1 MLDFWTS
8 LEYSQ
13 TGFAQMHVDK
23 LHVKCKK
30 RVKAPRI
37 LAWVTRNMMAPS
49 MKMEKTSS
57 SQMELEVGLEE
68 DIKVQS

>member
-13 TGFAQMHVDK
+13 TGFAHMHVDK
-23 LHVKCKK
+23 LHVKCKKKK

-37 LAWVTRNMMAPS
+37 LAWVTRSMTAPS
-49 MKMEKTSS
+49 MKMKVEKTSS
-57 SQMELEVGLEE
+57 S
-68 DIKVQS
+68 

>member
-30 RVKAPRI
+30 KESKHQGFW
-37 LAWVTRNMMAPS
+37 L
-49 MKMEKTSS
+49 
-57 SQMELEVGLEE
+57 G
-68 DIKVQS
+68 

>member
-13 TGFAQMHVDK
+13 TRFAHMHVDK
-23 LHVKCKK
+23 LHIKCKK
-30 RVKAPRI
+30 KRAKAPRI

-49 MKMEKTSS
+49 MKMEKTLSS
-57 SQMELEVGLEE
+57 
-68 DIKVQS
+68 